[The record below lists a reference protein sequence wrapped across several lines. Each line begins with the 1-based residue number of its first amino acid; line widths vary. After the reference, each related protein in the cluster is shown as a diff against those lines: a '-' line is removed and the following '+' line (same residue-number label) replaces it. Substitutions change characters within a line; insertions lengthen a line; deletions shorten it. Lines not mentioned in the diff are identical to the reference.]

1 MHKIGKVAVMPII
14 IAAGGFIVPE
24 TRSLP
29 VAGAGPADW
38 NPHLH
43 YSIMSLLPLPSN
55 YGFGM
60 PLGWLRMFYIDP
72 HDFLTSKDA

>member
-38 NPHLH
+38 NLH
-43 YSIMSLLPLPSN
+43 ALFDHESLAPAVQ
-55 YGFGM
+55 
-60 PLGWLRMFYIDP
+60 LRFRNAAR
-72 HDFLTSKDA
+72 LA

>member
-1 MHKIGKVAVMPII
+1 LPAPDLPTG
-14 IAAGGFIVPE
+14 
-24 TRSLP
+24 TRM
-29 VAGAGPADW
+29 
-38 NPHLH
+38 H